1 MRRSTLLF
9 TAISFLGLAGTAQA
23 CDFDAATGKAPPL
36 KFPALLLPHGP
47 SQSPRNEDAAHNV
60 IGTWLVDY
68 VVNGATVVQAL
79 VQWHPDGTEWQSGTQ
94 PVASGNICVGS
105 WKSVDGKHVS
115 RYHMGW
121 LFTDGVVSGYAIET
135 ETNRVSSKGT
145 YAGDFDTKYY
155 DKDGNLTKEVVGTT
169 SGAKFSP

>member
-1 MRRSTLLF
+1 MRRSTLLL
-9 TAISFLGLAGTAQA
+9 TALSILGFAGTAQA
-23 CDFDAATGKAPPL
+23 CDFDSAKGKAPLL
-36 KFPALLLPHGP
+36 KVPASLLAHVPQM
-47 SQSPRNEDAAHNV
+47 SESANAADNV

-68 VVNGATVVQAL
+68 VVNGTTVVQAL

-105 WKSVDGKHVS
+105 WTSVDGKHVS
-115 RYHMGW
+115 RHHMGW

-135 ETNRVSSKGT
+135 ETNKVSRNGT

-155 DKDGNLTKEVVGTT
+155 DKDGNLTKEVMGNT
-169 SGAKFSP
+169 SGVKFGS